1 MFRIAQKYA
10 GAGVKSADR
19 ITLLRDADG
28 DGVAETRSIFLDQ
41 LHSPIGMAL
50 VGSDFFVLTPKV
62 GLRSQACCAPAPHLD
77 AASLIGWYGCR
88 YRY

>member
-62 GLRSQACCAPAPHLD
+62 GLRSKRVALQRHTWTQRP
-77 AASLIGWYGCR
+77 
-88 YRY
+88 